1 MMVSEFNGVIE
12 GGGATSFGT
21 RRRGCSRWAWALAL
35 AAPILTSACG
45 SKPPD
50 DLGPDRSSLIPPGW
64 PNPKE
69 ACAYLEGRGYQNRGY
84 KAYSPSWPDDL
95 TCQSLNRK
103 VGGGTAVVGQ
113 AGFYYSVVG
122 VAGRADYMRLRAD
135 VVRGGADEQAALDE
149 FAATTAEL
157 SQRAFHAPLPAEAQ
171 AALKAGTAGKWPL
184 EGNHE
189 LTLERRKEPGG
200 PFGQVYN
207 LIAEL
212 HDAPK
217 IASP

>member
-1 MMVSEFNGVIE
+1 MFGEFNGVI
-12 GGGATSFGT
+12 GGGRVTSFGAGQ
-21 RRRGCSRWAWALAL
+21 RARHRWAWALVL
-35 AAPILTSACG
+35 VVPIVVSGCG
-45 SKPPD
+45 SKAAED
-50 DLGPDRSSLIPPGW
+50 VGPDSSAMIPPGW

-122 VAGRADYMRLRAD
+122 VPGRADYMRLRVD

-149 FAATTAEL
+149 FVATTAEL
-157 SQRAFHAPLPAEAQ
+157 SQRAFHAPLPAEAV

-189 LTLERRKEPGG
+189 LTLERRKEAGG

-212 HDAPK
+212 HGTPTL
-217 IASP
+217 P